1 MTLRVFCRSVAG
13 SNPASTICGIC
24 VLCFHHSVR
33 KWGTSVEILVLLLC
47 PTERLQSSL
56 LCVASCVPLLTTS
69 GQSYTFTA
77 CWKSALQ
84 KRISD
89 LLPAVLITCWG
100 ILFLDEWTVAIIDV
114 ETLQQV
120 STAAI
125 LETPIYQKLLEN
137 VGFLE
142 VQSDRSCQ
150 SLESRSYEKRLKVL
164 GMLMLEKESRVIC

>member
-1 MTLRVFCRSVAG
+1 M
-13 SNPASTICGIC
+13 
-24 VLCFHHSVR
+24 
-33 KWGTSVEILVLLLC
+33 
-47 PTERLQSSL
+47 
-56 LCVASCVPLLTTS
+56 
-69 GQSYTFTA
+69 
-77 CWKSALQ
+77 
-84 KRISD
+84 
-89 LLPAVLITCWG
+89 
-100 ILFLDEWTVAIIDV
+100 AIIDV

-164 GMLMLEKESRVIC
+164 RMLMLEKESRVIC